1 MKLSPNLSVKHV
13 PLLHSIKSQILNGG
27 LRVGEAVRIKDDEG
41 VEVTKVEVGNRI
53 SQNSPVYPAKH

>member
-1 MKLSPNLSVKHV
+1 MKHV

-27 LRVGEAVRIKDDEG
+27 LGVGEAVRIKDDEG
-41 VEVTKVEVGNRI
+41 VEVMKVEVGNRI

>member
-27 LRVGEAVRIKDDEG
+27 LGVGEAVRIKDDEG
-41 VEVTKVEVGNRI
+41 VEVKKVEVGKRM
-53 SQNSPVYPAKH
+53 SQNSPVNPAKH